1 MVRRVLGLSGISL
14 SVVLGFVACSE
25 EAPPSVDGVGDTVYE
40 PMGRDLP
47 DEQTMF
53 GPDGVPL
60 ESEERM
66 AGLVL
71 PRGLTEIEPLREER
85 VRVYSSKIPPRSLLR
100 YFGPRLT
107 TVQIDRQGD
116 RVTYREAIP
125 RGVRGGAVKIDVS
138 IFPTP
143 AEASRVEIREV
154 VPPPPAGT
162 VIPEEEIRRHLDSL
176 GEHRE

>member
-1 MVRRVLGLSGISL
+1 MSALG
-14 SVVLGFVACSE
+14 VVGLVACSE
-25 EAPPSVDGVGDTVYE
+25 EAPPSIDGVGDVVYE

-53 GPDGVPL
+53 DAEGVPL

-71 PRGLTEIEPLREER
+71 PRGITEIEPLREER
-85 VRVYSSKIPPRSLLR
+85 VRVYSSKISPQRLLR

-116 RVTYREAIP
+116 RVTYRQAIP
-125 RGVRGGAVKIDVS
+125 RDVRGGAVRLDVT

-143 AEASRVEIREV
+143 AEASRVEIREL
-154 VPPPPAGT
+154 PPAPPEGT
-162 VIPEEEIRRHLDSL
+162 VIPESEIRRHLDSL
-176 GEHRE
+176 GQNRE